1 MFRLCQLSPHF
12 SYDRHWPVCKVPLGR
27 SAHKIAYHSVSETY
41 VLGTSTPTV
50 FEIDKARYMAAVAA
64 GVIADGEELP
74 DSEKKVSG
82 ILDVIEDR
90 GFLSIFLKQCL

>member
-1 MFRLCQLSPHF
+1 M
-12 SYDRHWPVCKVPLGR
+12 
-27 SAHKIAYHSVSETY
+27 
-41 VLGTSTPTV
+41 

-90 GFLSIFLKQCL
+90 GENFFWGGGYPDF

>member
-1 MFRLCQLSPHF
+1 
-12 SYDRHWPVCKVPLGR
+12 
-27 SAHKIAYHSVSETY
+27 
-41 VLGTSTPTV
+41 
-50 FEIDKARYMAAVAA
+50 MAAVAA

-90 GFLSIFLKQCL
+90 GEFLCFCSGFLKFLAFRTWHVPS